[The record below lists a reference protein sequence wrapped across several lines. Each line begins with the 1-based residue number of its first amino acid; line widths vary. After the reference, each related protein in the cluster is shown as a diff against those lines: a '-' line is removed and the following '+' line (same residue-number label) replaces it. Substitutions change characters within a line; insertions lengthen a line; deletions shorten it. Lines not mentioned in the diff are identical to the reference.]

1 VYCLEADE
9 ALTILEAAR
18 PVLEARGGPPRR
30 SAFYRVF
37 TMQRLLR
44 NRLRVD
50 DADIAALHTSI
61 EAAAHTGEDK
71 DLAYAVDFLGW
82 AYWLR
87 GDLAAATEN
96 LRQALAMAERI
107 GETVLRQISLI
118 ALTLTAVRKHDTEAV
133 RTLSA
138 QAIEVV
144 GEGDARN
151 TMCMS
156 CQAWLAWQDGRPDE
170 VLRLAAQ
177 ISEINPTRI
186 GDGARY
192 RWVHLFP
199 VIAVRLAS
207 GTHADA
213 AEAIAAAREILDP
226 EQQLL
231 PDDLTAALESA
242 CAAWNRGDLAAARH
256 CLSSALTLAH
266 ELHYF

>member
-1 VYCLEADE
+1 
-9 ALTILEAAR
+9 
-18 PVLEARGGPPRR
+18 
-30 SAFYRVF
+30 VF

-50 DADIAALHTSI
+50 EADIAALRTSI

-71 DLAYAVDFLGW
+71 DLAYAINFLGW

-87 GDLAAATEN
+87 GDLAEATEN
-96 LRQALAMAERI
+96 LQEALAMAERI
-107 GETVLRQISLI
+107 GETLLRETSLI

-138 QAIEVV
+138 RAIEVV
-144 GEGDARN
+144 GEAGTRAS
-151 TMCMS
+151 MHMS

-170 VLRLAAQ
+170 VLSLAAR
-177 ISEINPTRI
+177 IAHINPTRI

-199 VIAVRLAS
+199 VIAARLAS
-207 GTHADA
+207 NADA
-213 AEAIAAAREILDP
+213 EPVGDAVTDAVAAARQILDP

-231 PDDLTAALESA
+231 ADDLTAALESA
-242 CAAWNRGDLAAARH
+242 CAAWNEGDPARTRQ
-256 CLSSALTLAH
+256 CLSSALALAH
-266 ELHYF
+266 DLHYF